1 MIKFMAVRTHS
12 LSADDAMSD
21 RQTCMP
27 ARLSSQ
33 PQLDLS
39 SCLPSLR
46 HAHMH
51 TNATPPAVVKFK
63 FSWEDTASH
72 KLGQLQK
79 FRGLLPCARI
89 EQGSVFVLHALPARD
104 NTTNLYQSCRSRRR
118 GNRIKQ
124 ACLFYCL
131 MLADILCIVKHIAV
145 ASKVCWKFL
154 HLQTLLQHLLILSL
168 VLSICFTLTGEKK
181 FLHRIVLLAQGKA
194 HSLSTS
200 KTTEPC

>member
-12 LSADDAMSD
+12 MSADDAMSD

-72 KLGQLQK
+72 KTLGTRAASEIQRIIALCQDRAGLCLCPPCSASSRQHYRTCIRAVEVK
-79 FRGLLPCARI
+79 QGEQNKTGMPVLLPDA
-89 EQGSVFVLHALPARD
+89 G
-104 NTTNLYQSCRSRRR
+104 
-118 GNRIKQ
+118 
-124 ACLFYCL
+124 
-131 MLADILCIVKHIAV
+131 
-145 ASKVCWKFL
+145 
-154 HLQTLLQHLLILSL
+154 
-168 VLSICFTLTGEKK
+168 
-181 FLHRIVLLAQGKA
+181 
-194 HSLSTS
+194 
-200 KTTEPC
+200 